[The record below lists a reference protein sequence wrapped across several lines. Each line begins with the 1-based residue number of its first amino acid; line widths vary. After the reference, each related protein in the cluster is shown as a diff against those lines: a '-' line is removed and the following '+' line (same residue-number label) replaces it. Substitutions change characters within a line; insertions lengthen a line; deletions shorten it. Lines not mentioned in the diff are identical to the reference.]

1 MSFRVLALVG
11 PTASGKTSLALDI
24 AEKLA
29 QSSEQVEIIN
39 ADAMQLYE
47 GMDIGTAK
55 LAKADRRGIPHHL
68 FDILSP
74 ADEMTAVE
82 YQRIARD
89 KSLEIL
95 AAGKTPMFVGGS
107 MFYLAAALDNLD
119 FAPTDALIRSELEQL
134 GQEIGALAM
143 HEKLKQLDAVTAEKI
158 PPQNIRRVIR
168 ALEVIQITGDS
179 YASSLPEPSY
189 WEPTLQVGIEVPR
202 EVLKQRI
209 LLRVEQM
216 WAEGIVA
223 EVESLLSQGEL
234 GKTAKMAIGYKQAI
248 AQLKGEMTE
257 DEAKAETVALTN
269 RYSRRQMSWFRRDRR
284 IQWESAGE
292 DLSASVMKL
301 IRLAQ

>member
-1 MSFRVLALVG
+1 MSFKVLALVG

-29 QSSEQVEIIN
+29 QASEHVEIIN
-39 ADAMQLYE
+39 ADAMQLYA

-55 LAKADRRGIPHHL
+55 LAMAERRGIPHHL
-68 FDILSP
+68 FDIITP
-74 ADEMTAVE
+74 AQEMTAVE

-89 KSLEIL
+89 KCLEII
-95 AAGKTPMFVGGS
+95 AAGKIPMFVGGS

-143 HEKLKQLDAVTAEKI
+143 HAKLRELDPITAEKI
-158 PPQNIRRVIR
+158 PSQNVRRVIR

-179 YASSLPEPSY
+179 YASSLPEPTY
-189 WEPTLQVGIEVPR
+189 WQPTLQLGIDVPR
-202 EVLKQRI
+202 ELLKERI

-223 EVESLLSQGEL
+223 EVENLLNQGEL
-234 GKTAKMAIGYKQAI
+234 GKTARMAIGYKQAI
-248 AQLKGEMTE
+248 AQLRSEMTE
-257 DEAKAETVALTN
+257 AAAKAETVALTN
-269 RYSRRQMSWFRRDRR
+269 RYSRRQMSWFRRDKR
-284 IQWESAGE
+284 IKWETAGE
-292 DLSASVMKL
+292 DLSASVIKL

>member
-1 MSFRVLALVG
+1 MSFKVLALVG

-24 AEKLA
+24 AEELA
-29 QSSEQVEIIN
+29 QTSEQVEIIN
-39 ADAMQLYE
+39 ADAMQLYA

-55 LAKADRRGIPHHL
+55 LAMAERRGIPHHL
-68 FDILSP
+68 FDIITP
-74 ADEMTAVE
+74 AQEMTAVE

-89 KSLEIL
+89 KCLEII
-95 AAGKTPMFVGGS
+95 AAGKIPMFVGGS

-143 HEKLKQLDAVTAEKI
+143 HAKLRELDPITAEKI
-158 PPQNIRRVIR
+158 PSQNVRRVIR

-179 YASSLPEPSY
+179 YASSLPEPTY
-189 WEPTLQVGIEVPR
+189 WQPTLQLGIDVPR
-202 EVLKQRI
+202 ELLKERI

-223 EVESLLSQGEL
+223 EVENLLSQGEL
-234 GKTAKMAIGYKQAI
+234 GKTARMAIGYKQAI
-248 AQLKGEMTE
+248 AQLRGEMTE
-257 DEAKAETVALTN
+257 AEAKAETVALTN
-269 RYSRRQMSWFRRDRR
+269 RYSRRQMSWFRRDKR
-284 IQWESAGE
+284 IKWETAGE

>member
-1 MSFRVLALVG
+1 MSFSVLALVG

-89 KSLEIL
+89 KCSQIL

-143 HEKLKQLDAVTAEKI
+143 HEKLKHLDAVTAEKI

-202 EVLKQRI
+202 EDLKQRI

-284 IQWESAGE
+284 INWESAGE

>member
-1 MSFRVLALVG
+1 MSFKVLALVG

-29 QSSEQVEIIN
+29 QTSEQVEIIN
-39 ADAMQLYE
+39 ADAMQLYA

-55 LAKADRRGIPHHL
+55 LAMAERRGIPHHL
-68 FDILSP
+68 FDIITP
-74 ADEMTAVE
+74 AQEMTAVE

-89 KSLEIL
+89 KCLEII
-95 AAGKTPMFVGGS
+95 AAGKIPMFVGGS

-143 HEKLKQLDAVTAEKI
+143 HAKLRELDPTTAEKI
-158 PPQNIRRVIR
+158 PSQNVRRVIR

-179 YASSLPEPSY
+179 YASSLPEPTY
-189 WEPTLQVGIEVPR
+189 WQPTLQLGIDVPR
-202 EVLKQRI
+202 ELLKERI

-223 EVESLLSQGEL
+223 EVENLLSQGEL
-234 GKTAKMAIGYKQAI
+234 GKTARMAIGYKQAI
-248 AQLKGEMTE
+248 AQLRGEMTE
-257 DEAKAETVALTN
+257 AEAKAETVALTN
-269 RYSRRQMSWFRRDRR
+269 RYSRRQMSWFRRDKR
-284 IQWESAGE
+284 IKWETAGE

>member
-1 MSFRVLALVG
+1 MSFKVLALVG

-29 QSSEQVEIIN
+29 QTSEQVEIIN
-39 ADAMQLYE
+39 ADAMQLYA

-55 LAKADRRGIPHHL
+55 LAMAERRGIPHHL
-68 FDILSP
+68 FDIITP
-74 ADEMTAVE
+74 AQEMTAVE

-89 KSLEIL
+89 KCLEII
-95 AAGKTPMFVGGS
+95 AAGKIPMFVGGS

-119 FAPTDALIRSELEQL
+119 FAPTNALIRSELEQL

-143 HEKLKQLDAVTAEKI
+143 HAKLRELDPITAEKI
-158 PPQNIRRVIR
+158 PSQNVRRVIR

-179 YASSLPEPSY
+179 YASSLPEPTY
-189 WEPTLQVGIEVPR
+189 WQPTLQLGIDVPR
-202 EVLKQRI
+202 ELLKERI

-223 EVESLLSQGEL
+223 EVENLLSQGEL
-234 GKTAKMAIGYKQAI
+234 GKTARMAIGYKQAI
-248 AQLKGEMTE
+248 AQLRGEMTE
-257 DEAKAETVALTN
+257 AEAKAETVALTN
-269 RYSRRQMSWFRRDRR
+269 RYSRRQMSWFRRDKR
-284 IQWESAGE
+284 IKWETAGE

>member
-1 MSFRVLALVG
+1 MSFKVLALVG

-29 QSSEQVEIIN
+29 QTSEQVEIIN
-39 ADAMQLYE
+39 ADAMQLYA

-55 LAKADRRGIPHHL
+55 LAMAERRGIPHHL
-68 FDILSP
+68 FDIITP
-74 ADEMTAVE
+74 AQEMTAVE

-89 KSLEIL
+89 KCLEII
-95 AAGKTPMFVGGS
+95 AAGKIPMFVGGS

-143 HEKLKQLDAVTAEKI
+143 HAKLRELDPITAEKI
-158 PPQNIRRVIR
+158 PSQNVRRVIR

-179 YASSLPEPSY
+179 YASSLPEPTY
-189 WEPTLQVGIEVPR
+189 WQPTLQLGIDLPR
-202 EVLKQRI
+202 ELLKERI

-223 EVESLLSQGEL
+223 EVENLLSQGEL
-234 GKTAKMAIGYKQAI
+234 GKTARMAIGYKQAI
-248 AQLKGEMTE
+248 AQLRGEMTE
-257 DEAKAETVALTN
+257 AEAKAETVALTN
-269 RYSRRQMSWFRRDRR
+269 RYSRRQMSWFRRDKR
-284 IQWESAGE
+284 IKWETAGE

>member
-1 MSFRVLALVG
+1 MSFKVLALVG

-29 QSSEQVEIIN
+29 QTSEQVEIIN
-39 ADAMQLYE
+39 ADAMQLYA

-55 LAKADRRGIPHHL
+55 LAMAERRGIPHHL
-68 FDILSP
+68 FDIITP
-74 ADEMTAVE
+74 AQEMTAVE

-89 KSLEIL
+89 KCLEII
-95 AAGKTPMFVGGS
+95 AAGKIPMFVGGS

-143 HEKLKQLDAVTAEKI
+143 HAKLRELDPITAEKI
-158 PPQNIRRVIR
+158 PSQNVRRVIR

-179 YASSLPEPSY
+179 YASSLPEPTY
-189 WEPTLQVGIEVPR
+189 WQPTLQVGIDVPR
-202 EVLKQRI
+202 ELLKERI

-223 EVESLLSQGEL
+223 EVENLLSQGEL
-234 GKTAKMAIGYKQAI
+234 GKTARMAIGYKQAI
-248 AQLKGEMTE
+248 AQLRGEMTE
-257 DEAKAETVALTN
+257 AEAKAETVALTN
-269 RYSRRQMSWFRRDRR
+269 RYSRRQMSWFRRDKR
-284 IQWESAGE
+284 IKWETAGE

>member
-1 MSFRVLALVG
+1 VSFKVLALVG
-11 PTASGKTSLALDI
+11 PTASGKSSLALDI

-29 QSSEQVEIIN
+29 QTSEQVEIIN
-39 ADAMQLYE
+39 ADAMQLYA

-55 LAKADRRGIPHHL
+55 LAMAERRGIPHHL
-68 FDILSP
+68 FDIITP
-74 ADEMTAVE
+74 AQEMTAVE

-89 KSLEIL
+89 KCLESI
-95 AAGKTPMFVGGS
+95 AAGKIPMFVGGS

-143 HEKLKQLDAVTAEKI
+143 HAKLRELDPITAEKI
-158 PPQNIRRVIR
+158 PSQNARRVIR

-179 YASSLPEPSY
+179 YASSLPEPTY
-189 WEPTLQVGIEVPR
+189 WQPTLQLGIDVPR
-202 EVLKQRI
+202 ELLKERI

-223 EVESLLSQGEL
+223 EVENLLSQGEL
-234 GKTAKMAIGYKQAI
+234 SKTARMAIGYKQAI
-248 AQLKGEMTE
+248 AQLRSEMTE
-257 DEAKAETVALTN
+257 AEAKAETVALTN
-269 RYSRRQMSWFRRDRR
+269 RYSRRQMSWFRRDKR
-284 IQWESAGE
+284 IKWETAGE

>member
-1 MSFRVLALVG
+1 MSFKVLALVG

-24 AEKLA
+24 SEKLA
-29 QSSEQVEIIN
+29 QTSEQVEIIN
-39 ADAMQLYE
+39 ADAMQLYA

-55 LAKADRRGIPHHL
+55 LALAERRGIPHHL
-68 FDILSP
+68 FDIITP
-74 ADEMTAVE
+74 AQEMTAVE

-89 KSLEIL
+89 KCLEII
-95 AAGKTPMFVGGS
+95 AAGKIPMFVGGS

-143 HEKLKQLDAVTAEKI
+143 HAKLRELDPITAEKI
-158 PPQNIRRVIR
+158 PSQNVRRVIR

-179 YASSLPEPSY
+179 YASSLPEPTY
-189 WEPTLQVGIEVPR
+189 WQPTLQLGIDVPR
-202 EVLKQRI
+202 ELLKERI

-223 EVESLLSQGEL
+223 EVENLLSQGEL
-234 GKTAKMAIGYKQAI
+234 GKTARMAIGYKQAI
-248 AQLKGEMTE
+248 AQLRGEMTE
-257 DEAKAETVALTN
+257 AEAKAETVALTN
-269 RYSRRQMSWFRRDRR
+269 RYSRRQMSWFRRDKR
-284 IQWESAGE
+284 IKWETAGE

>member
-1 MSFRVLALVG
+1 MSFKVLAIVG

-29 QSSEQVEIIN
+29 QTSEQVEIIN
-39 ADAMQLYE
+39 ADAMQLYA

-55 LAKADRRGIPHHL
+55 LAMAERRGIPHHL
-68 FDILSP
+68 FDIITP
-74 ADEMTAVE
+74 AQEMTAVE

-89 KSLEIL
+89 KCLEII
-95 AAGKTPMFVGGS
+95 AAGKIPMFVGGS

-134 GQEIGALAM
+134 GQEIGALQM
-143 HEKLKQLDAVTAEKI
+143 HAKLRELDPITAEKI
-158 PPQNIRRVIR
+158 PSQNVRRVIR

-179 YASSLPEPSY
+179 YASSLPEPTF
-189 WEPTLQVGIEVPR
+189 WQPTLQLGIDVPR
-202 EVLKQRI
+202 ELLKERI

-223 EVESLLSQGEL
+223 EVENLFSQGEL
-234 GKTAKMAIGYKQAI
+234 GKTARMAIGYKQAI
-248 AQLKGEMTE
+248 AQLKGEITE
-257 DEAKAETVALTN
+257 AEAKAETVALTN
-269 RYSRRQMSWFRRDRR
+269 RYSRRQMSWFRRDKR
-284 IQWESAGE
+284 IKWEPAGE

>member
-1 MSFRVLALVG
+1 VSFKVLALVG

-29 QSSEQVEIIN
+29 QTSEQVEIIN
-39 ADAMQLYE
+39 ADAMQLYA

-55 LAKADRRGIPHHL
+55 LAMAERRGIPHHL
-68 FDILSP
+68 FDIITP
-74 ADEMTAVE
+74 AQEMTAVE

-89 KSLEIL
+89 KCLEII
-95 AAGKTPMFVGGS
+95 AAGKIPMFVGGS

-143 HEKLKQLDAVTAEKI
+143 HAKLRELDPITAEKI
-158 PPQNIRRVIR
+158 PSQNVRRVIR

-179 YASSLPEPSY
+179 YASSLPEPTY
-189 WEPTLQVGIEVPR
+189 WQPTLQLGIDVPR
-202 EVLKQRI
+202 ELLKERI

-223 EVESLLSQGEL
+223 EVENLLSQGEL
-234 GKTAKMAIGYKQAI
+234 GKTARMAIGYKQAI
-248 AQLKGEMTE
+248 AQLRGEMTE
-257 DEAKAETVALTN
+257 AEAKAETVALTN
-269 RYSRRQMSWFRRDRR
+269 RYSRRQMSWFRRDKR
-284 IQWESAGE
+284 IKWETAGE

>member
-1 MSFRVLALVG
+1 VSFKVLALVG

-29 QSSEQVEIIN
+29 QTSEQVEIIN
-39 ADAMQLYE
+39 ADAMQLYA

-55 LAKADRRGIPHHL
+55 LAMAERRGIPHHL
-68 FDILSP
+68 FDIITP
-74 ADEMTAVE
+74 AQEMTAVE

-89 KSLEIL
+89 KCLEII
-95 AAGKTPMFVGGS
+95 AAGKIPMFVGGS

-143 HEKLKQLDAVTAEKI
+143 HAKLREFDPITAEKI
-158 PPQNIRRVIR
+158 PSQNVRRVIR

-179 YASSLPEPSY
+179 YASSLPEPTY
-189 WEPTLQVGIEVPR
+189 WQPTLQLGIDVPR
-202 EVLKQRI
+202 ELLKERI

-223 EVESLLSQGEL
+223 EVENLLSQGEL
-234 GKTAKMAIGYKQAI
+234 GKTARMAIGYKQAI
-248 AQLKGEMTE
+248 AQLRGEMTE
-257 DEAKAETVALTN
+257 AEAKAETVALTN
-269 RYSRRQMSWFRRDRR
+269 RYSRRQMSWFRRDKR
-284 IQWESAGE
+284 IKWETAGE

>member
-1 MSFRVLALVG
+1 
-11 PTASGKTSLALDI
+11 
-24 AEKLA
+24 
-29 QSSEQVEIIN
+29 
-39 ADAMQLYE
+39 
-47 GMDIGTAK
+47 
-55 LAKADRRGIPHHL
+55 
-68 FDILSP
+68 
-74 ADEMTAVE
+74 
-82 YQRIARD
+82 
-89 KSLEIL
+89 
-95 AAGKTPMFVGGS
+95 

-119 FAPTDALIRSELEQL
+119 FAPTDPLIRSELEQL

-143 HEKLKQLDAVTAEKI
+143 HQKLKQLDAVTAGKI

-189 WEPTLQVGIEVPR
+189 WEPTLQIGIDVSR

-223 EVESLLSQGEL
+223 EVESLLGQGEL

-269 RYSRRQMSWFRRDRR
+269 RYSRRQMSWFRRDKR
-284 IQWESAGE
+284 IKWESDGE
-292 DLSASVMKL
+292 DLSASVLKL

>member
-1 MSFRVLALVG
+1 MSFKVLALVG

-29 QSSEQVEIIN
+29 QASEHVEIIN
-39 ADAMQLYE
+39 ADAMQLYA

-55 LAKADRRGIPHHL
+55 LAVAERRGIPHHL
-68 FDILSP
+68 FDIITP
-74 ADEMTAVE
+74 AQEMTAVE

-89 KSLEIL
+89 KCLEII
-95 AAGKTPMFVGGS
+95 AAGKIPMFVGGS

-143 HEKLKQLDAVTAEKI
+143 HAKLRELDPITAEKI
-158 PPQNIRRVIR
+158 PSQNVRRVIR

-179 YASSLPEPSY
+179 YASSLPEPTY
-189 WEPTLQVGIEVPR
+189 WQPTLQLGIDVPR
-202 EVLKQRI
+202 ELLKERI

-223 EVESLLSQGEL
+223 EVENLLSQGEL
-234 GKTAKMAIGYKQAI
+234 GKTARMAIGYKQAI
-248 AQLKGEMTE
+248 AQLRGEMTE
-257 DEAKAETVALTN
+257 AEAKAETVALTN
-269 RYSRRQMSWFRRDRR
+269 RYSRRQMSWFRRDKR
-284 IQWESAGE
+284 IKWETAGE
-292 DLSASVMKL
+292 DLSASVIKL

>member
-1 MSFRVLALVG
+1 MSFKVLALVG

-29 QSSEQVEIIN
+29 QTSEQVEIIN
-39 ADAMQLYE
+39 ADAMQLYA

-55 LAKADRRGIPHHL
+55 LAMAERRGIPHHL
-68 FDILSP
+68 FDIITP
-74 ADEMTAVE
+74 AQEMTAVE

-89 KSLEIL
+89 KCLEII
-95 AAGKTPMFVGGS
+95 AAGKIPMFVGGS

-143 HEKLKQLDAVTAEKI
+143 HAKLRELDPITAEKI
-158 PPQNIRRVIR
+158 PSQNVRRVIR

-179 YASSLPEPSY
+179 YASSLPEPTY
-189 WEPTLQVGIEVPR
+189 WQPTLQLGIDVPR
-202 EVLKQRI
+202 ELLKERI

-223 EVESLLSQGEL
+223 EVENLLSQGEL
-234 GKTAKMAIGYKQAI
+234 GKTARMAIGYKQAI
-248 AQLKGEMTE
+248 AQLRGEMTE
-257 DEAKAETVALTN
+257 AEAKAETVALTN
-269 RYSRRQMSWFRRDRR
+269 RYSRRQMSWFRRDKR
-284 IQWESAGE
+284 IKWETAGE

>member
-1 MSFRVLALVG
+1 MSFKVLALVG

-29 QSSEQVEIIN
+29 QASEHVEIIN
-39 ADAMQLYE
+39 ADAMQLYA

-55 LAKADRRGIPHHL
+55 LAVAERRGIPHHL
-68 FDILSP
+68 FDIITP
-74 ADEMTAVE
+74 AQEMTAVE

-89 KSLEIL
+89 KCLEII
-95 AAGKTPMFVGGS
+95 AAGKIPMFVGGS

-143 HEKLKQLDAVTAEKI
+143 HAKLRELDPITAEKI
-158 PPQNIRRVIR
+158 PSQNVRRVIR

-179 YASSLPEPSY
+179 YASSLPEPTY
-189 WEPTLQVGIEVPR
+189 WQPTLQLGIDVPR
-202 EVLKQRI
+202 ELLKERI

-223 EVESLLSQGEL
+223 EVENLLNQGEL
-234 GKTAKMAIGYKQAI
+234 GKTARMAIGYKQAI
-248 AQLKGEMTE
+248 AQLRSEMTE
-257 DEAKAETVALTN
+257 AAAKAETVALTN
-269 RYSRRQMSWFRRDRR
+269 RYSRRQMSWFRRDKR
-284 IQWESAGE
+284 IKWETAGE